1 MALRNAFEN
10 LTTEG
15 ISLRLN
21 QIAGNIAPLGLA
33 FDPSTGLLRC
43 TVVSGTIGVNSLPT
57 LATVTTVTTVTTL
70 TNQTNVGGIS
80 ATSMVIDSMNMNW
93 ASNVRSRIN

>member
-1 MALRNAFEN
+1 MALRNAFGN

-21 QIAGNIAPLGLA
+21 QIAGNLAPLGLA

-43 TVVSGTIGVNSLPT
+43 TVISGTVAVSTLPT
-57 LATVTTVTTVTTL
+57 LGTVTTVTTL
-70 TNQTNVGGIS
+70 SNQTNIGNIS
-80 ATSMVIDSMNMNW
+80 ASSMVIDSMNTAW